1 MARKAKKTV
10 IWPVEVTELVTA
22 PAIEIENAK
31 PVSFGDAC
39 VQIMRQAWKHAS
51 EDQVTFCGRFF
62 PPSSYHDSQMEFR
75 IHREWHERE
84 QTYVLEEGEESWGL
98 QNCLDWMQRIVDG
111 IQAAR
116 ERETRRKELIERLT
130 PEERELL
137 GVKV

>member
-1 MARKAKKTV
+1 
-10 IWPVEVTELVTA
+10 
-22 PAIEIENAK
+22 
-31 PVSFGDAC
+31 
-39 VQIMRQAWKHAS
+39 
-51 EDQVTFCGRFF
+51 
-62 PPSSYHDSQMEFR
+62 MEFR